1 MKRPARHAHWWVQR
15 LASAITLGAGVLLYS
30 LAAQAAPPADVALSW
45 QAPAGCATQPEIE
58 QQLRPLTEGRL
69 LESAGGRA
77 HSFEIVA
84 RLARQDGAW
93 SAHIT
98 LIGAQQKVLGG
109 RALIA
114 RTEDCRALD
123 VPASLVIA
131 TLLDGLSQ
139 QTAAP
144 ARSPPVPVLLTPFVA
159 VAQGLGPG
167 PRVGAGLGLELPLA
181 VPLAFD
187 ATMYLPG
194 QQLDED
200 GRGVRFWGLHGGAS
214 ACPGQS
220 ILRSRAGGHA
230 WTSAFSLRLCAGV
243 QAGAVRAR
251 GAGLDE
257 SQSAW
262 LPLVLLGLEPQL
274 LWALN
279 EVLTGQLAL
288 AARWTAVNPS
298 FDWTIAGESPH
309 QLTMERFSFA
319 VRFGLM
325 VRMPSRQ

>member
-1 MKRPARHAHWWVQR
+1 MTQPATRAHCAVQR
-15 LASAITLGAGVLLYS
+15 LASAITLAAGVLFYS
-30 LAAQAAPPADVALSW
+30 LVAQAAPPADVALSW
-45 QAPAGCATQPEIE
+45 QAPAGCATQLELE
-58 QQLRPLTEGRL
+58 QQLRPLTEGKL
-69 LESAGGRA
+69 LESAGGHA
-77 HSFEIVA
+77 HTFEIVA

-98 LIGAQQKVLGG
+98 LFDSQRNALGG

-139 QTAAP
+139 RTVAP
-144 ARSPPVPVLLTPFVA
+144 ARSPPVPVALTSFVA
-159 VAQGLGPG
+159 VAHGLGPG
-167 PRVGAGLGLELPLA
+167 PRLGAGAGLELPWA

-187 ATMYLPG
+187 ATAYLPG

-200 GRGVRFWGLHGGAS
+200 RRGVRFWGIHAGAN

-220 ILRSRAGGHA
+220 IRG
-230 WTSAFSLRLCAGV
+230 FSLRLCAGV
-243 QAGAVRAR
+243 QGGAIRAR

-257 SQSAW
+257 SRSAW
-262 LPLVLLGLEPQL
+262 LPLVLIGLEPQL
-274 LWALN
+274 LWALS
-279 EVLTGQLAL
+279 EVLTSQLAV
-288 AARWTAVNPS
+288 AARWAAVNPS
-298 FDWTIAGESPH
+298 FDWSIAGESPGR
-309 QLTMERFSFA
+309 LTMERFSFA

-325 VRMPSRQ
+325 IRMPSRQ